1 MTRLVAAAL
10 LVLSMGQPGTPS
22 GVTARDLDGHDWTLL
37 APGPNQFDLLFFMS
51 SDCPIGDHYAPEIKR
66 ICKDYQPRGL
76 RCFAVY
82 PDDDVAAVKTHRHE
96 VGYGAS
102 IPAVRDPEHALV
114 KATGAQVTPQAVL
127 YSAAGR
133 VYSGRI
139 DDFYVDAGRTRPKAT
154 QRDLRLALDA
164 TIAGKPVAHPE
175 TQAVGCFIPMP

>member
-1 MTRLVAAAL
+1 MTRYALAL
-10 LVLSMGQPGTPS
+10 LLTLGMGQPGTSS

-37 APGPNQFDLLFFMS
+37 APGANQFDLLLFLL
-51 SDCPIGDHYAPEIKR
+51 SDCPIGNHYVPEIKR
-66 ICKDYQPRGL
+66 ICKDYQSRGL

-82 PDDDVAAVKTHRHE
+82 PDDDVATVKTHRHE
-96 VGYGAS
+96 FGFGAS

-139 DDFYVDAGRTRPKAT
+139 DDFYVDAARARPKAT

-164 TIAGKPVAHPE
+164 TIAGKPVAQPV